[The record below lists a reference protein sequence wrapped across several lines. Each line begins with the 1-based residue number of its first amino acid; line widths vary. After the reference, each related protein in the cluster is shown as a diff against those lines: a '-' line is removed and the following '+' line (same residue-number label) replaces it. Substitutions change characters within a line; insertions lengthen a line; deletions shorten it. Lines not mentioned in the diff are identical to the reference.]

1 MGEFDKVD
9 EMPRRVMVLFFV
21 VDTSGSMEDDG
32 KLESVN
38 TTVREIIPEI
48 RDIAASNSDAQ
59 IKIAALEFS
68 SGVEWMYPQPKLAE
82 EFEWRDLEAGGLT
95 DFGEACVELSNK
107 LTVGE
112 NGFMSEA
119 KGSFAPCI
127 ILLSDGQ
134 PTDNYK
140 HGLEKLK
147 GKRWFQKAIKIAIAV
162 GNDVSDKMVLQ
173 EFTGNSEAVI
183 QVHTKDQLRKI
194 IRFVS
199 VTPSEVASRSSSV
212 GIGAPETKQ
221 EEVLEKIKDEVDNNP
236 DFNGV
241 EIGTEPP
248 KYEDEWSSNGW

>member
-9 EMPRRVMVLFFV
+9 VMPRRVMVLFFV
-21 VDTSGSMEDDG
+21 VDTSGSMEGD

-68 SGVEWMYPQPKLAE
+68 SGVEWMYSQPKLAE

-107 LTVGE
+107 WTVGE
-112 NGFMSEA
+112 NGYMSEA

>member
-1 MGEFDKVD
+1 
-9 EMPRRVMVLFFV
+9 
-21 VDTSGSMEDDG
+21 
-32 KLESVN
+32 
-38 TTVREIIPEI
+38 
-48 RDIAASNSDAQ
+48 
-59 IKIAALEFS
+59 
-68 SGVEWMYPQPKLAE
+68 
-82 EFEWRDLEAGGLT
+82 
-95 DFGEACVELSNK
+95 
-107 LTVGE
+107 
-112 NGFMSEA
+112 
-119 KGSFAPCI
+119 
-127 ILLSDGQ
+127 
-134 PTDNYK
+134 
-140 HGLEKLK
+140 
-147 GKRWFQKAIKIAIAV
+147 
-162 GNDVSDKMVLQ
+162 MVLQ